1 MRFQYINLQ
10 GAAMEIEAMDAARDL
25 ISSYGYPISE
35 NFVYSLNFLIF
46 EGNKV
51 RVTRKHGFVNR

>member
-1 MRFQYINLQ
+1 
-10 GAAMEIEAMDAARDL
+10 MEIEAMDAARDL